1 MIPPLPPGMEI
12 IGWIIWIFLLLFLG
26 AGILLLLKSIFP
38 GILQSKMEGTGISVS
53 SESGI
58 SATLDETMREL
69 LQEMKRL
76 RKEIE
81 ELRKE
86 MKE

>member
-12 IGWIIWIFLLLFLG
+12 IGWILWIFLIFLFG
-26 AGILLLLKSIFP
+26 IGILFILKSVFP
-38 GILQSKMEGTGISVS
+38 NILQQTMTKEDVRSD
-53 SESGI
+53 
-58 SATLDETMREL
+58 AFDETMREL
-69 LQEMKRL
+69 LQEIKML

-86 MKE
+86 LKE